1 MNKQKKRP
9 LPIVLVLCA
18 VMVIAAILMNAML
31 KDYEEKRAQP
41 DNLVEP
47 VAVDPYASPEEEPE
61 SAEPAESAQ
70 PETPAAPDEFASP
83 EEADPTPEETA
94 APEETATPAVR
105 PAEHGYQVFKEDM
118 SWTQAQQ
125 KCADLGGHLAVI
137 NDEAELQEIIRLAE
151 GAGISRV
158 WIGCHR
164 VNGDYVW
171 ETGEGIFRWAP
182 NEPTF
187 VDTNDR
193 VAEDYIMLWNHSGW
207 AYNDNRDDPCADYP
221 EFYSGTM
228 GYICEFEA
236 DG

>member
-1 MNKQKKRP
+1 MCRERKLEQVNKQKRRP

-31 KDYEEKRAQP
+31 KDYEEKRSQP

-47 VAVDPYASPEEEPE
+47 VAVDPYASPEEET
-61 SAEPAESAQ
+61 ESAQ
-70 PETPAAPDEFASP
+70 PEAPAAPDEFAEPGEVSP
-83 EEADPTPEETA
+83 
-94 APEETATPAVR
+94 APEESAAPTPV
-105 PAEHGYQVFKEDM
+105 EHGYQVFKEDV
-118 SWTQAQQ
+118 SWTQAQR
-125 KCADLGGHLAVI
+125 KCADLGGHLVVI
-137 NDEAELQEIIRLAE
+137 NDEEELQEVIRLAE
-151 GAGISRV
+151 EAGISRV

-164 VNGDYVW
+164 VNGEEIW
-171 ETGEGIFRWAP
+171 ETGEGIYRWAP
-182 NEPTF
+182 GEPTY

-193 VAEDYIMLWNHSGW
+193 VAEDYVMLWDHNGW

-236 DG
+236 AG

>member
-18 VMVIAAILMNAML
+18 VMVIAAVLMNAML
-31 KDYEEKRAQP
+31 KDYEEKRSQP

-47 VAVDPYASPEEEPE
+47 VAVDPYASPEEEN
-61 SAEPAESAQ
+61 AQ
-70 PETPAAPDEFASP
+70 PAVNTAPDEFAEP
-83 EEADPTPEETA
+83 EEPAP
-94 APEETATPAVR
+94 APEETGTPETR
-105 PAEHGYQVFKEDM
+105 PAEHGYQVFKEDV
-118 SWTQAQQ
+118 SWTGAQK
-125 KCADLGGHLAVI
+125 KCADLGGHLVVI
-137 NDEAELQEIIRLAE
+137 NDESELDEVIRLAE
-151 GAGISRV
+151 EAGISRV

-164 VNGDYVW
+164 VNGEEIW

-182 NEPTF
+182 GEPTY

-193 VAEDYIMLWNHSGW
+193 VAEDYIMLWDHSGW

-228 GYICEFEA
+228 GYVCEFEA
-236 DG
+236 AG

>member
-9 LPIVLVLCA
+9 LPTVLVLCA

-31 KDYEEKRAQP
+31 KDYEEKRAKP

-47 VAVDPYASPEEEPE
+47 VAVDPYASPEEET
-61 SAEPAESAQ
+61 ESAQ
-70 PETPAAPDEFASP
+70 PEAPAAPDEFAEPGEASP
-83 EEADPTPEETA
+83 
-94 APEETATPAVR
+94 APEESAAPTPV
-105 PAEHGYQVFKEDM
+105 EHGYQVFKEDV
-118 SWTQAQQ
+118 SWTQAQR
-125 KCADLGGHLAVI
+125 KCADLGGHLVVI
-137 NDEAELQEIIRLAE
+137 NDEEELQEVIRLAE
-151 GAGISRV
+151 EAGISRV

-164 VNGDYVW
+164 VNGEEIW
-171 ETGEGIFRWAP
+171 ETGEGIYRWAP
-182 NEPTF
+182 GEPTY

-193 VAEDYIMLWNHSGW
+193 VAEDYVMLWDHNGW

-236 DG
+236 AG

>member
-18 VMVIAAILMNAML
+18 VMVIAAILMNAMV
-31 KDYEEKRAQP
+31 KDYEEKRSQP

-47 VAVDPYASPEEEPE
+47 VAADPYASPEEEPE
-61 SAEPAESAQ
+61 STEPAENAG
-70 PETPAAPDEFASP
+70 ADEFAEPVETEPVP
-83 EEADPTPEETA
+83 EESA
-94 APEETATPAVR
+94 APAPV
-105 PAEHGYQVFKEDM
+105 EHGYQVFKEDV

-125 KCADLGGHLAVI
+125 KCAELGGHLAVI

-151 GAGISRV
+151 EAGISRV

-193 VAEDYIMLWNHSGW
+193 VAEDYIMLWDHGGW

-236 DG
+236 AG

>member
-1 MNKQKKRP
+1 MCRERKLEQVNKQKRRP

-31 KDYEEKRAQP
+31 KDYEEKRSQP

-47 VAVDPYASPEEEPE
+47 VAVDPYASPEEET
-61 SAEPAESAQ
+61 ESAQ
-70 PETPAAPDEFASP
+70 PEAPAAPDEFAEPGEASP
-83 EEADPTPEETA
+83 
-94 APEETATPAVR
+94 APEESAAPTPV
-105 PAEHGYQVFKEDM
+105 EHGYQVFKEDV
-118 SWTQAQQ
+118 SWTQAQR
-125 KCADLGGHLAVI
+125 KCADLGGHLVVI
-137 NDEAELQEIIRLAE
+137 NDEEELQEVIRVAE
-151 GAGISRV
+151 EAGISRV

-164 VNGDYVW
+164 VNGEEIW
-171 ETGEGIFRWAP
+171 ETGEGIYRWAP
-182 NEPTF
+182 GEPTY

-193 VAEDYIMLWNHSGW
+193 VAEDYVMLWDHNGW

-236 DG
+236 AG

>member
-1 MNKQKKRP
+1 MCRERKLEQVNKQKRRP

-31 KDYEEKRAQP
+31 KDYEEKRSQP

-47 VAVDPYASPEEEPE
+47 VAVDPYASPEEET
-61 SAEPAESAQ
+61 ESAQ
-70 PETPAAPDEFASP
+70 PEAPAAPDEFAEPGEASP
-83 EEADPTPEETA
+83 
-94 APEETATPAVR
+94 APEESAAPTPV
-105 PAEHGYQVFKEDM
+105 EHGYQVFKEDV
-118 SWTQAQQ
+118 SWTQAQR
-125 KCADLGGHLAVI
+125 KCADLGGHLVVI
-137 NDEAELQEIIRLAE
+137 NDEEELQEVIRLAE
-151 GAGISRV
+151 EAGISRV

-164 VNGDYVW
+164 VNGEEIW
-171 ETGEGIFRWAP
+171 ETGEGIYRWAP
-182 NEPTF
+182 GEPAY

-193 VAEDYIMLWNHSGW
+193 VAEDYVMLWDHNGW

-236 DG
+236 AG

>member
-1 MNKQKKRP
+1 MCRERKLEQVNKQKKRP
-9 LPIVLVLCA
+9 LPIILVLCA

-47 VAVDPYASPEEEPE
+47 VAVDPYASPEEET
-61 SAEPAESAQ
+61 ESAQ
-70 PETPAAPDEFASP
+70 PEAPAAPDEFAEPGEASP
-83 EEADPTPEETA
+83 
-94 APEETATPAVR
+94 APEESAAPTPV
-105 PAEHGYQVFKEDM
+105 EHGYQVFKEDV
-118 SWTQAQQ
+118 SWTQAQR
-125 KCADLGGHLAVI
+125 KCADLGGHLVVI
-137 NDEAELQEIIRLAE
+137 NDEEELQEVIRLAE
-151 GAGISRV
+151 EAGISRV

-164 VNGDYVW
+164 VNGEEIW
-171 ETGEGIFRWAP
+171 ETGEGIYRWAP
-182 NEPTF
+182 GEPTY

-193 VAEDYIMLWNHSGW
+193 VAEDYVMLWDHNGW

-236 DG
+236 AG

>member
-9 LPIVLVLCA
+9 LPIILVLCA

-47 VAVDPYASPEEEPE
+47 VAVDPYAAPEAEIET
-61 SAEPAESAQ
+61 AEPAESTA
-70 PETPAAPDEFASP
+70 PAENTEPDEFAEP
-83 EEADPTPEETA
+83 VETETV
-94 APEETATPAVR
+94 PEETATPATR
-105 PAEHGYQVFKEDM
+105 SAEHGYQAFKEDV
-118 SWTQAQQ
+118 SWTQAQK
-125 KCADLGGHLAVI
+125 KCADLGGHLVVI
-137 NDEAELQEIIRLAE
+137 DDEEELQEVIRLAE
-151 GAGISRV
+151 EAGISRV

-193 VAEDYIMLWNHSGW
+193 VAEDYIMLWNHNGW

-236 DG
+236 AG